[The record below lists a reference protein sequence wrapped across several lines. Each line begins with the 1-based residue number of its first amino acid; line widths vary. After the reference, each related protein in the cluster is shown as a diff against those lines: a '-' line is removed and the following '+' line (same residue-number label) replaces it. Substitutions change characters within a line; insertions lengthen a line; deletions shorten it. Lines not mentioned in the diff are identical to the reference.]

1 MKAFRNFSYASY
13 LLARTSYDMNPVLTV
28 ALGTVSVVFF
38 VSILGIF
45 GL

>member
-1 MKAFRNFSYASY
+1 MKTVRNFTYASY
-13 LLARTSYDMNPVLTV
+13 LMVRTSYELNPVLTV
-28 ALGTVSVVFF
+28 ALGAVVAAFT